1 MKSNEKFTQR
11 AESASPDGGAESR
24 AVQILCRE
32 RKNNPVPAA
41 ELLLSGAKPPLVLQA
56 ELCGGEIRLKK
67 TSPDYLT

>member
-1 MKSNEKFTQR
+1 MKSNEEFTQR
-11 AESASPDGGAESR
+11 AESAIAREREIRR

-32 RKNNPVPAA
+32 RKNNPVLAA